1 MRLTRSFLQ
10 KLPAESYVR
19 SMNFSEARITECD
32 VFISH
37 SYENKKVVGR
47 LYSLF
52 QHCGYRPFVDWID
65 TDLTDRSQMN
75 ASGARLLRKV
85 LARSKCLVY
94 VDTIQAECSVWCP
107 WELGLSDA
115 FTNGRCAIMAPLDD
129 YLQGYDGN
137 EYLGIYPTIEF
148 DGTHDFYVTL
158 PNKVQMSLRKF
169 IDSSLSPSS
178 RRILG

>member
-85 LARSKCLVY
+85 LARSKIIRSLV
-94 VDTIQAECSVWCP
+94 SVFLGPANPRIISVERALSLTKSFLTVLSSGVNFSSNFLPCETFL
-107 WELGLSDA
+107 EL
-115 FTNGRCAIMAPLDD
+115 
-129 YLQGYDGN
+129 
-137 EYLGIYPTIEF
+137 
-148 DGTHDFYVTL
+148 
-158 PNKVQMSLRKF
+158 KF
-169 IDSSLSPSS
+169 LAAS
-178 RRILG
+178 